1 MTEHLAYIGLGS
13 NIKPE
18 ANLKEVARQLSTPGQ
33 PGNTRLIA
41 ASSVWKSPPLG
52 SEGPQFL
59 NAAVELHTQLTA
71 DELRSYLRS
80 LEAAQGR
87 LRTEDRNA
95 PRTLDLDLLL
105 YDGQEMDSEI
115 WDAAHIAVP
124 LSELLPAYK
133 SPVSGESLTDAAAR
147 LLENQRARRTNQQL
161 MPE

>member
-1 MTEHLAYIGLGS
+1 VTEHRAYIGLGS

-18 ANLKEVARQLSTPGQ
+18 ANLKEAARQLSTTGQ
-33 PGNTRLIA
+33 PGNTRLTA

-59 NAAVELHTQLTA
+59 NAAIELHTQLNA

-87 LRTEDRNA
+87 VRTEDRNA

-105 YDGQEMDSEI
+105 YDGEEMDREI

-133 SPVSGESLTDAAAR
+133 NPVSGESLADAAAR
-147 LLENQRARRTNQQL
+147 LLESQQARRTNQQL
-161 MPE
+161 TAE

>member
-1 MTEHLAYIGLGS
+1 MSEHLAYIGLGS

-18 ANLKEVARQLSTPGQ
+18 DNLQQAARQLSAPGQ
-33 PGNTRLIA
+33 PGDTRLTA
-41 ASSVWKSPPLG
+41 VSSVWKSPPLG
-52 SEGPQFL
+52 SQGPQFL
-59 NAAVELHTQLTA
+59 NAAAELHTQLNA

-87 LRTEDRNA
+87 VRTEDRNA

-105 YDGQEMDSEI
+105 YDGQEMDRDI

-147 LLENQRARRTNQQL
+147 LLENQRARRTNQRL
-161 MPE
+161 TAE